1 MQIQNDNVVTLH
13 YTVSTIEGDM
23 IDSSHE
29 APPMSFLQGS
39 HFMIEGIEDA
49 LVGKTKGDKFSVT
62 VDPDKAYGERHD
74 DLIQEVP
81 ADMFE
86 GMDVDVGMS
95 FRATTDD
102 GEQSVII
109 IDKTDT
115 TVTVDG
121 NHPLAGMSLTFDVEV
136 VDVREATV
144 DEIKHGH
151 VHGEGG
157 CGHTH

>member
-1 MQIQNDNVVTLH
+1 MQIQKDNVVTLH
-13 YTVSTIEGDM
+13 YTVSTVDGDL

-29 APPMSFLQGS
+29 APPLAFLQGS

-49 LVGKTKGDKFSVT
+49 LFGKVKGDKFEVT

-74 DLIQEVP
+74 DLVQEVP
-81 ADMFE
+81 SNMFE
-86 GMDVDVGMS
+86 DMDVEVGMS

-109 IDKTDT
+109 IDVSDT

-121 NHPLAGMSLTFDVEV
+121 NHPLAGMSLMFDIDV
-136 VDVREATV
+136 VDVREATA
-144 DEIKHGH
+144 EELAHGH

-157 CGHTH
+157 CGHSH

>member
-1 MQIQNDNVVTLH
+1 MQIQKDNVVTLH
-13 YTVSTIEGDM
+13 YTVSTTDGDL

-49 LVGKTKGDKFSVT
+49 LFGKVKGDKFEVT
-62 VDPDKAYGERHD
+62 VDPDKAYGDRHD
-74 DLIQEVP
+74 DLVQEVP
-81 ADMFE
+81 AAMFE
-86 GMDVDVGMS
+86 DMDVEVGMS

-121 NHPLAGMSLTFDVEV
+121 NHPLAGMSLSFDIEV
-136 VDVREATV
+136 VDVREATAE
-144 DEIKHGH
+144 EIEHGH
-151 VHGEGG
+151 VHAEGG